1 MVWYNENNFSKCFS
15 KCLLIKVPMMC
26 IPEFKLM
33 LTAHSLIAI
42 DRSDCP
48 VNEAKFEKNI
58 PTGHNCIAIYWKKKQ
73 TIEYNLVPPVSAHAT
88 NMDFSVN
95 ITKLILDN
103 DSTDQTNMNL
113 TRIYWKE
120 NQEVDAI

>member
-1 MVWYNENNFSKCFS
+1 
-15 KCLLIKVPMMC
+15 MC

-33 LTAHSLIAI
+33 LTTRNLIAI
-42 DRSDCP
+42 DRSVSC
-48 VNEAKFEKNI
+48 EWSKIWEKKHTHRPQLHSYI
-58 PTGHNCIAIYWKKKQ
+58 LKKEEDQ
-73 TIEYNLVPPVSAHAT
+73 IIEYNLVPPVSAHAT

-120 NQEVDAI
+120 NQEVDAT